1 MGNQATKEPH
11 QIPVL
16 TQLVNSIIDYND
28 HFKNS
33 RYNLLSPDVCSNFKM
48 VIKEQLEKTELSVY
62 DDVEKKTYIFIP
74 TNHSENLGKKHEVCE
89 TLSNHYVKTLQ
100 TLCLLKYVYNLE
112 EKGDMSVAGIMLR
125 NIRKNSDKLYEIN
138 YCNSNQRDYT
148 SSNSDTIDFSKLAGF
163 EYFVS
168 KILTLTE
175 SDRFINVFK
184 AVLQRDFD
192 IHTFC
197 MNDEKKLYDDLC
209 IDYGWKK
216 NKKCPQIGG
225 NSVENSKGNEKY
237 RYKVAPKNGVF
248 HRDLCFDSKY
258 ITVHTDT
265 KDGKALIKLIDA
277 MEKHYY
283 HNIDLIIKCI
293 EMIVYKDSVGTG
305 FLLHE
310 ITMETLSTI
319 VDEVKHIVKKFY
331 VQSII
336 DYQNIIDCV
345 DKPGALEKAAR

>member
-33 RYNLLSPDVCSNFKM
+33 RYNFLTTKVCDNYKM
-48 VIKEQLEKTELSVY
+48 VIKEQLEKTELSIY
-62 DDVEKKTYIFIP
+62 DDIAKQTFIFIP
-74 TNHSENLGKKHEVCE
+74 NNHPENLGKKQEICE

-100 TLCLLKYVYNLE
+100 TLCLLKYVYNIE

-125 NIRKNSDKLYEIN
+125 NIRKTEKLYEIN
-138 YCNSNQRDYT
+138 YCNSTQRDYT
-148 SSNSDTIDFSKLAGF
+148 KDNSESIDFAKLAGF
-163 EYFVS
+163 EYFVTN
-168 KILTLTE
+168 ILTPTE

-184 AVLQRDFD
+184 AVLQRDYD

-197 MNDEKKLYDDLC
+197 MNDEKILFDYLGT
-209 IDYGWKK
+209 DYGWKK
-216 NKKCPQIGG
+216 KQKCRQGGG
-225 NSVENSKGNEKY
+225 NY
-237 RYKVAPKNGVF
+237 RFKVAPKNGVF
-248 HRDLCFDSKY
+248 HRDLCFDTKY
-258 ITVHTDT
+258 ITVHVDS
-265 KDGKALIKLIDA
+265 KEGKSLLKLIES
-277 MEKHYY
+277 MQKHYY
-283 HNIDLIIKCI
+283 NNIDLIIKCI

-305 FLLHE
+305 FLLRD
-310 ITMETLSTI
+310 ITMEKLTSI
-319 VDEVKHIVKKFY
+319 VEEVKNIVKKFY
-331 VQSII
+331 IQSVI